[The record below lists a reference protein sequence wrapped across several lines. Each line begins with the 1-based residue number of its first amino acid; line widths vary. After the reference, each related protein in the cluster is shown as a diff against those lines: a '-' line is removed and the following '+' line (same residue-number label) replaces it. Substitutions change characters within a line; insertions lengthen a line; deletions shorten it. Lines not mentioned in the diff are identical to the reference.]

1 MPWSPD
7 PAVVAPSGSKPTPSS
22 RTSNSS
28 SPSSCC
34 SRIVTVLGF
43 AYFATFWTAS
53 STQK

>member
-7 PAVVAPSGSKPTPSS
+7 PPVVAPSGSNPTPSS

-34 SRIVTVLGF
+34 SRIVTEPAF
-43 AYFATFWTAS
+43 AYLATFWTAS